1 MTGADLLVAALR
13 DCGIDTA
20 FGIPG
25 FHSNPIYDAL
35 RRHGGVSHVLVRH
48 EQTAGFA
55 ADGYARASGR
65 IACAITTAG
74 PGATNLATPLAEAL
88 SDAIPLL
95 AVTADVDPESAGRGA
110 YHELAKF
117 ALLRPAVKWAARAR
131 QPDDIPELVARAIH
145 AALSGRPG
153 PVHIEVPEPVLRAEA
168 ARPRELQAEPPTRRA
183 ASERRA
189 HRAVDLLCE
198 ARFPVILAGGG
209 VVSAGAEPQL
219 QTLAET
225 LHAPVLTTMMGRGAL
240 PDRHKLAGGFARSP
254 LGRRI
259 LEHADAM
266 LAIGCRFSEVTT
278 GGWSMRVPEPL
289 IHVDIDPRAFECH
302 YRADLPIP
310 GDARRVV
317 DQFIVR
323 LARRPPSPPERLQC
337 LEGIRRD
344 VAATAA
350 RPGDERSAFAAA
362 LRAAVPDD
370 GIVVSDVLHLWD
382 ALYSRFPVY
391 SSRTLLVPALF
402 IAMGYALPA
411 AIGAAAACPDRPIVA
426 VMGDGGFFISG
437 MELATAADQGQGLV
451 VILDNN
457 GELGVIRRMQEDAY
471 GGHCHEVK
479 YPRAHNFA
487 AMAIAL
493 GASAERV
500 TSPVEAAEAA
510 GRALETRR
518 SAPHLIEIVRP
529 R

>member
-1 MTGADLLVAALR
+1 MTGADLLVAALHN
-13 DCGIDTA
+13 CGIDTA

-35 RRHGGVSHVLVRH
+35 RRHGAVNHVLVRH

-153 PVHIEVPEPVLRAEA
+153 PVHLEVPEPVLRAEGSDSPHV
-168 ARPRELQAEPPTRRA
+168 RVVPPRRRA
-183 ASERRA
+183 TSECRA
-189 HRAVDLLCE
+189 HRAVDVLCE

-209 VVSAGAEPQL
+209 VISAGAEHPL
-219 QTLAET
+219 QILAET

-240 PDRHKLAGGFARSP
+240 PDRHELAGGFARSP
-254 LGRRI
+254 LARRI

-278 GGWSMRVPEPL
+278 GGWSMRVPRPL
-289 IHVDIDPRAFECH
+289 IHVDIDPRAFDCR
-302 YRADLPIP
+302 YRADLQIP

-317 DQFIVR
+317 DQLIGR
-323 LARRPPSPPERLQC
+323 LARRPAAPPERLES
-337 LEGIRRD
+337 LARIRREVMEAPAKPD
-344 VAATAA
+344 
-350 RPGDERSAFAAA
+350 DERSAFAAA

-370 GIVVSDVLHLWD
+370 GIVVSDVLHWWD

-411 AIGAAAACPDRPIVA
+411 AIGAAAACPGRPVVA

-437 MELATAADQGQGLV
+437 MELATAADLGQGLV

-471 GGHCHEVK
+471 HGQ
-479 YPRAHNFA
+479 
-487 AMAIAL
+487 
-493 GASAERV
+493 
-500 TSPVEAAEAA
+500 
-510 GRALETRR
+510 
-518 SAPHLIEIVRP
+518 
-529 R
+529 